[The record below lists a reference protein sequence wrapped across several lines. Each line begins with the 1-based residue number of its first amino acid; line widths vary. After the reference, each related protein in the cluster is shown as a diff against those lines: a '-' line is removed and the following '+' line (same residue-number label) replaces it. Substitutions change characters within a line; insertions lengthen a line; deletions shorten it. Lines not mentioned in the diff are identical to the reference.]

1 MKNSTAIG
9 ALLLATDNAHDPLDK
24 LACQRAATW
33 LRWCDGFGATITN
46 QEASVIDQS
55 QSLGDVS
62 RMIIARLSSLFPA
75 PPEEPEFRYMDD
87 DGSGWQHEFRRQ
99 QRQRQPVHI
108 DDPFGTVHK

>member
-9 ALLLATDNAHDPLDK
+9 VLLRAADHARDTLDK

-33 LRWCDGFGATITN
+33 LRWCDGFGATITKE
-46 QEASVIDQS
+46 EASVIDQS

-75 PPEEPEFRYMDD
+75 PPEDPEFRYLDD
-87 DGSGWQHEFRRQ
+87 DGSGWQDEFRRLGH
-99 QRQRQPVHI
+99 QRQAARI
-108 DDPFGTVHK
+108 ESPFGFDHK